1 MSHNLNHTIS
11 LKSNPTVKKVFPFF
25 RKMGISLVKGFLYIY
40 RAGLEFFE
48 ARGDATKCALI
59 LYKKIIC
66 FHT

>member
-1 MSHNLNHTIS
+1 MFELLSSGEVYFGKIMFMILCAYLVVIHTR
-11 LKSNPTVKKVFPFF
+11 V
-25 RKMGISLVKGFLYIY
+25 
-40 RAGLEFFE
+40 GLEFFE